1 MSKRALLYFALA
13 IVLLYAVRA
22 CSYAGLHRV
31 QGGEFAKLR
40 TVFEEENNFDLV
52 IIGSS
57 RAECQFYTPLIDS
70 VTGLRSYN
78 LGMTGAVMPFI
89 ASTLE
94 AYLVNSAPPKYVVL
108 NLDLHSLGD
117 NTDTVYKF
125 PRYFAYLGNEKLY
138 EGLVARDKRFLFFRW
153 LPFYSMPYF
162 SNRYLSNSI
171 RGWLNKPTQYDAD
184 YELGFAP
191 SITDTT
197 WGDLETA
204 KMIATDPDI
213 PPAVW
218 ESVERIRM
226 VCAENDCRLI
236 MVVSPLYYRQ
246 EEAVTN
252 YMRSFEAFRVYADAN
267 QIPFLDYGHDSIR
280 FQKQFYADPAH
291 LNKSGAKDFTR
302 RFSSGLMQYL
312 HP

>member
-1 MSKRALLYFALA
+1 MKRTLPYIVLT

-22 CSYAGLHRV
+22 CEYAGLRRV

-40 TVFEEENNFDLV
+40 TVFEEKNNFDLV

-57 RAECQFYTPLIDS
+57 RAECQFYNPIIDS
-70 VTGLRSYN
+70 ATGLRSYN
-78 LGMTGAVMPFI
+78 LGMTGAVMPLI

-125 PRYFAYLGNEKLY
+125 PRYFAFLGNEKLY
-138 EGLVARDKRFLFFRW
+138 EGLVARDQRFLFFRW

-162 SNRYLSNSI
+162 SNRYLSNSV
-171 RGWLNKPTQYDAD
+171 RGWLNKPTQYDGD
-184 YELGFAP
+184 YEQGFAP
-191 SITDTT
+191 SIPDTT
-197 WGDLETA
+197 LGDLDTA
-204 KMIATDPDI
+204 QMLNANPDI
-213 PPAVW
+213 PPAIW
-218 ESVERIRM
+218 ESMERIRI
-226 VCAENDCRLI
+226 VCSENNCRLI
-236 MVVSPLYYRQ
+236 MVVSPLFHRQ
-246 EEAVTN
+246 EESVAN
-252 YMRSFEAFRVYADAN
+252 YMRSFEAFRIYADAN

-280 FQKQFYADPAH
+280 FQKEFYADPAH
-291 LNKSGAKDFTR
+291 LNRAGAKIFTR

-312 HP
+312 RP